1 MTNLIQQALSKAGYD
16 SQPTE
21 SNLVECFLDYV
32 DSGIFSNLT
41 SDEAEDMITD
51 GEITVNDMCR
61 ALMRL

>member
-1 MTNLIQQALSKAGYD
+1 MTNLIQKALTKAGYD

-21 SNLVECFLDYV
+21 SNLTECFLDYV
-32 DSGIFSNLT
+32 DSGVFADLT
-41 SDEAEDMITD
+41 YDEAEDMIEE